1 MLVSWCMRVSHRWRS
16 RGRADGLPD
25 MSAARRLAGPG
36 MPIGMALLMCLTAC
50 TLTSAD
56 DAADSGST
64 AQNAG
69 QDVPPAVLFG
79 FEDMVDSASPQ
90 ASNEG
95 SLQGAAES
103 KVANG
108 GRLRVQPGPDG
119 QAVRFPA
126 FDASSDPARAVLVYR
141 SDAGGL
147 DPGGLDPGEQDF
159 RFGAD
164 FMLDTVTQGENDDG
178 NNLVQRG
185 LSSDRMQYKLQADF
199 GLASCRLEGDH
210 GSVTVTSRVR
220 IEPQVWYTVTCSRE
234 GDEVTLDLQTVTGQ
248 DLDTVKRGARTGS
261 LKFVSSVPLVMGGK
275 LTADGVVVRRK
286 ADQLNGALDNVFVHV
301 G

>member
-1 MLVSWCMRVSHRWRS
+1 
-16 RGRADGLPD
+16 
-25 MSAARRLAGPG
+25 
-36 MPIGMALLMCLTAC
+36 
-50 TLTSAD
+50 
-56 DAADSGST
+56 
-64 AQNAG
+64 
-69 QDVPPAVLFG
+69 
-79 FEDMVDSASPQ
+79 MVDSASPE
-90 ASNEG
+90 APNEG

-108 GRLRVQPGPDG
+108 GRLRLQPGPDG

-126 FDASSDPARAVLVYR
+126 FDASSDPARAVLVYW
-141 SDAGGL
+141 SDA
-147 DPGGLDPGEQDF
+147 DGLDPGEQDF

-164 FMLDTVTQGENDDG
+164 FMLDAVTQGDDDDG

-185 LSSDRMQYKLQADF
+185 LSSDRMQYKLQADD
-199 GLASCRLEGDH
+199 GLASCRLEGDQ

-234 GDEVTLDLQTVTGQ
+234 GDEVTLHLQTVTGQ
-248 DLDTVKRGARTGS
+248 DLDTVKRGARIGS
-261 LKFVSSVPLVMGGK
+261 LEFDSSVPLAMGGK
-275 LTADGVVVRRK
+275 LTADGVVVRSE